1 MNLLPTP
8 KIKSCLF
15 CGTFNL
21 IMVNGVN
28 YENNFQ
34 SLKDWTLKKKFNC
47 RKCNVEMGFFVNNS
61 KQERLVWLEF
71 FGCEEIHLPR
81 LKKLYEKK
89 KKYKTNSKD
98 NDFLKTIKEIENVQ
112 NLIRIEQT
120 KIKIKTKI
128 QNKGLII

>member
-61 KQERLVWLEF
+61 KQERTSQINATVL
-71 FGCEEIHLPR
+71 GCYDDLDVIH
-81 LKKLYEKK
+81 
-89 KKYKTNSKD
+89 
-98 NDFLKTIKEIENVQ
+98 Q
-112 NLIRIEQT
+112 QT
-120 KIKIKTKI
+120 
-128 QNKGLII
+128 L